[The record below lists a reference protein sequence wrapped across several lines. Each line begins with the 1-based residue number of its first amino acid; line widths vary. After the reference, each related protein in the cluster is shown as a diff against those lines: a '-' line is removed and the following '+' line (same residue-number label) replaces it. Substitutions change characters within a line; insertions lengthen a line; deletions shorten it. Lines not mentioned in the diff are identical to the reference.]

1 MDDHAARRGGMI
13 IIRLMDGSLIAGCR
27 QGKREAQEQLYR
39 HYSPRV
45 MGVCRRY
52 ADTAE
57 DAKDIFQEA
66 FINIFRSL
74 QRQKHIE
81 SLDAWVGKVTANTAI
96 NYYYQHRKHQH
107 HISAETMLHYD
118 DTNYD
123 NLLGELDKEDLLKL
137 ISLLPAGCKHV
148 FNLYVVEGYNH
159 REIAEMM
166 NITEG
171 TSKSQLF
178 RAKDIMKSKLKTWG
192 DVEYKRRVV

>member
-1 MDDHAARRGGMI
+1 MPQPWGVTFPQAMEETW
-13 IIRLMDGSLIAGCR
+13 IAGCI
-27 QGKREAQEQLYR
+27 QGKRDAQEQLYR
-39 HYSPRV
+39 HYSPKV

-66 FINIFRSL
+66 FINIFNSL
-74 QRQKHIE
+74 KGQRQID
-81 SLDAWVGKVTANTAI
+81 SLDAWVRKVTANTAI
-96 NYYYQHRKHQH
+96 SYYYKQRKHQN
-107 HISAETMLHYD
+107 HISTETMLHYD

-123 NLLGELDKEDLLKL
+123 NLLGELDREDLLKL
-137 ISLLPAGCKHV
+137 IALLPSGCKHV

-159 REIAEMM
+159 KEIAEMM

-178 RAKDIMKSKLKTWG
+178 RAKDMMKTKLKVLG
-192 DVEYKRRVV
+192 HVEYKRRVV

>member
-1 MDDHAARRGGMI
+1 MIMLPARVHDHHAVME
-13 IIRLMDGSLIAGCR
+13 GSLITDCR

-39 HYSPRV
+39 HYSTKV

-52 ADTAE
+52 ANTAE

-74 QRQKHIE
+74 QRLEQIE
-81 SLDAWVGKVTANTAI
+81 SLDAWVRKVTANTAI
-96 NYYYQHRKHQH
+96 NYYYTQRKHQH
-107 HISAETMLHYD
+107 HISTETILHYD

-123 NLLGELDKEDLLKL
+123 NVLSELDKEDLLKL
-137 ISLLPAGCKHV
+137 IELLPGGCRHV

-178 RAKDIMKSKLKTWG
+178 RAKDMMKSKLKVLG
-192 DVEYKRRVV
+192 HVEYKRRVV

>member
-1 MDDHAARRGGMI
+1 MGHDFPSTMEETW
-13 IIRLMDGSLIAGCR
+13 IAGCK
-27 QGKREAQEQLYR
+27 QGKRDAQAQLYR
-39 HYSPRV
+39 HYSPKV

-66 FINIFRSL
+66 FINIFKSL
-74 QRQKHIE
+74 TKVRQID
-81 SLDAWVGKVTANTAI
+81 SLDAWVRKVTANTAI
-96 NYYYQHRKHQH
+96 TYYYKQRKHQNH
-107 HISAETMLHYD
+107 LSAETMVHYD

-123 NLLGELDKEDLLKL
+123 NLLSEMDKEDLLKL
-137 ISLLPAGCKHV
+137 ISLLPSGCRHV

-159 REIAEMM
+159 KEIAEMM

-178 RAKDIMKSKLKTWG
+178 RAKDMMKSKLKALG
-192 DVEYKRRVV
+192 HVEYQRRVV

>member
-1 MDDHAARRGGMI
+1 MLPARVHDHHAVME
-13 IIRLMDGSLIAGCR
+13 GSLITGCR

-52 ADTAE
+52 ANTAE

-74 QRQKHIE
+74 QRLEQVE
-81 SLDAWVGKVTANTAI
+81 SLDAWVRKVTANTAI
-96 NYYYQHRKHQH
+96 NYYYTQRKHQH
-107 HISAETMLHYD
+107 HISTETILHYD

-123 NLLGELDKEDLLKL
+123 NVLSELDKEDLLKL
-137 ISLLPAGCKHV
+137 IELLPGGCRHV

-178 RAKDIMKSKLKTWG
+178 RAKDMMKSKLKVLG
-192 DVEYKRRVV
+192 HVEYKRRVV